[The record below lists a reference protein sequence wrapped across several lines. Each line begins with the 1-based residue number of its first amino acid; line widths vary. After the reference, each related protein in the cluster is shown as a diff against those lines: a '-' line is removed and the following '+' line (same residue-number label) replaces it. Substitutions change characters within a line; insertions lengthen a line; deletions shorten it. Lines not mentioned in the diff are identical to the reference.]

1 MSIPEMVGLLAP
13 RLVRLGVRIGFSG
26 TDLQLEDG
34 PGFLTVREATELVKS
49 GTFVGSVDE
58 SDVL

>member
-1 MSIPEMVGLLAP
+1 MVGLLAP
-13 RLVRLGVRIGFSG
+13 CLVRLGIGFSG

>member
-1 MSIPEMVGLLAP
+1 MVGLLAP
-13 RLVRLGVRIGFSG
+13 CLVQLGVCIGFSG

>member
-1 MSIPEMVGLLAP
+1 MVGLLAP
-13 RLVRLGVRIGFSG
+13 CLVRLGVCIG

>member
-1 MSIPEMVGLLAP
+1 MSIPEKVEAWLVCWLHAWFGWVFVLVLVG
-13 RLVRLGVRIGFSG
+13 RIYSWRMGLVL
-26 TDLQLEDG
+26 
-34 PGFLTVREATELVKS
+34 EATELVKS